1 MRVRNE
7 EINSSLKGENT
18 MTTKVICLDE
28 LKQGLLG
35 VLESCSQPGQS
46 VVIELPNQRRVSIQN
61 GDEDDDVIDQLL
73 ENNAE
78 FRDMAQKSFA
88 GPRRPFPLTKDSTS

>member
-1 MRVRNE
+1 
-7 EINSSLKGENT
+7 
-18 MTTKVICLDE
+18 MTTKVISLDE
-28 LKQGLLG
+28 LERGLRG
-35 VLESCSQPGQS
+35 VLESCSLPGQS

-61 GDEDDDVIDQLL
+61 WDEDDDLIDRLL

-78 FRDMAQKSFA
+78 FRDTAQKSFA

>member
-1 MRVRNE
+1 
-7 EINSSLKGENT
+7 
-18 MTTKVICLDE
+18 MTTKVMSLNEFEQE
-28 LKQGLLG
+28 LRG

-61 GDEDDDVIDQLL
+61 WDDNDELIDRLL

-78 FRDMAQKSFA
+78 FREMAEKSFS
-88 GPRRPFPLTKDSTS
+88 GPRRPFPLTTP